1 MNFYK
6 YSQIYCQII
15 FCIIN
20 VLVIIIM
27 MNILLIKIVVK
38 KLKNNC
44 WIHQI
49 IDFLFTFNFNF
60 CIIFILFSKI
70 QNFIKSIPNVIDI
83 LKNED
88 FLKQNKFYK
97 NNFVIFYTLF
107 KLNI

>member
-6 YSQIYCQII
+6 YSQIYYQII

-27 MNILLIKIVVK
+27 MSILLIKIVVK

-60 CIIFILFSKI
+60 YIIFILFSKI
-70 QNFIKSIPNVIDI
+70 QNFIESILNVVDI

-88 FLKQNKFYK
+88 FLKQKFYK